1 MSNYK
6 VNFFL
11 DKILLFLIFFFP
23 IIIVFRSAAINI
35 TTGVITIIVLF
46 YIFKKSQIEFFKNKL
61 LIYIIIFL
69 SYIFI
74 NSIVHFNRVDLL
86 FKSLVNFRY
95 LFLSIA
101 VLIVLERM
109 SEQQKKIFIYFNI
122 IIIFFIALDILYQF
136 FFYKDIFGFVPGICT
151 ETLPIQCTRFS
162 GLFGDELIAGSYLSQ
177 IGFLIL
183 LLFLN
188 LELYKSY
195 FNLLLRYFLSILLL
209 IIILLTGERSAL
221 IIVLTSIF
229 FIFFFKKKLIK
240 FFLFFIILSALA
252 FFSVTKI
259 EFVNQRYIKLFDNWG
274 SQNRE
279 FTIKNFKDKIVNS
292 PWGFHYQAAIELFL
306 EKPILGH
313 GPKSFR
319 TKCLGTNIDKFTT
332 NKKAYSRDYRACSTH
347 PHNYLLEF
355 LSENGILGGF
365 FFLGF
370 NFIVFMSIYKNYRKN
385 KDKNIKIVIGIGSL
399 ILAIIFPFKP
409 SGSFFTTF
417 NASMLFY
424 IFGFFLYYLKKTK

>member
-136 FFYKDIFGFVPGICT
+136 FF
-151 ETLPIQCTRFS
+151 
-162 GLFGDELIAGSYLSQ
+162 
-177 IGFLIL
+177 
-183 LLFLN
+183 
-188 LELYKSY
+188 
-195 FNLLLRYFLSILLL
+195 
-209 IIILLTGERSAL
+209 
-221 IIVLTSIF
+221 
-229 FIFFFKKKLIK
+229 
-240 FFLFFIILSALA
+240 
-252 FFSVTKI
+252 
-259 EFVNQRYIKLFDNWG
+259 
-274 SQNRE
+274 
-279 FTIKNFKDKIVNS
+279 
-292 PWGFHYQAAIELFL
+292 
-306 EKPILGH
+306 
-313 GPKSFR
+313 
-319 TKCLGTNIDKFTT
+319 
-332 NKKAYSRDYRACSTH
+332 
-347 PHNYLLEF
+347 
-355 LSENGILGGF
+355 
-365 FFLGF
+365 
-370 NFIVFMSIYKNYRKN
+370 
-385 KDKNIKIVIGIGSL
+385 IKIFLDLYLGYVL
-399 ILAIIFPFKP
+399 KP
-409 SGSFFTTF
+409 YQYS
-417 NASMLFY
+417 AQD
-424 IFGFFLYYLKKTK
+424 FLDYLEMS